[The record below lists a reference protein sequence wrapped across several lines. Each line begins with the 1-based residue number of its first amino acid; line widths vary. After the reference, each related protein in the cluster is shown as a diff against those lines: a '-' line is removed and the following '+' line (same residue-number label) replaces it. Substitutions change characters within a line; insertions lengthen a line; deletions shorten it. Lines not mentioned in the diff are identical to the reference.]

1 MRLTKLKIAGF
12 KSFVDPTTVTF
23 PSSLTGVVG
32 PNGCGKS
39 NIIDAV
45 RWVMG
50 EISAKHLRGDSMAD
64 VIFNGSSARKPL
76 GAASVELVF
85 DNSDGKIGG
94 AYANYNEVAL
104 RRAVSRDGSSDYYI
118 NGMKVRRKDITQL
131 FLGTGLGSRSY
142 AIIEQGMIS
151 RVIEARPDDLRAFL
165 EEAAGISRYKERR
178 RETEDRIGQ
187 TRENLDRLN
196 DLRDEVDKQIR
207 HLQRQAVTARRYQA
221 LKEEERKLQAEL
233 LALRL
238 QSLDAEA
245 QVRDAAALACETAMQ
260 AVLAD
265 LRAAEAEI
273 EQVRVEQSSKA
284 DALGAIQARSVRAGA
299 EVTRIEQGI
308 QFTRE
313 MRQRQTADLEQ
324 SQAQVQDLNAII
336 QRDLAALE
344 ALGAELAAMNPRLDA
359 AHAEELRTSE
369 VLTQCETSLAD
380 WQHTWDEHSQAVSRG
395 QRETQVERARIEQL
409 ENGQRR
415 LLQQQ
420 ERQESERL
428 VLAQAQPGVPLELLE
443 AQATASADAG
453 HRATSELKELLAELS
468 VTRDREREQAQ
479 AQNALRTRWQQALGT
494 QVSTEALQQAAL
506 GKVSGKVTQWLKSQ
520 SLDLEPRVAQQLR
533 VARGWERA
541 VETVLGAYLEAVC
554 VDGLDR
560 VADLLGSFD
569 GGQLAVVS
577 LNEAAAGTAGST
589 GAAGL
594 AGAAGSTGT
603 AGSTGAAVSTGAAGL
618 AGAAGEAGSAAEGS
632 AVESAEGPDPVSLQ
646 AKVKGAAVL
655 GSVLSSVF
663 TAETLAEAQ
672 GRRRRLAAGQSVVTR
687 DGVWLGPDWLR
698 LSRDRDPHSGVIER
712 EESLRDIRLQVSRL
726 ADEVKDSEQRLELTR
741 QRVREHEDR
750 RERSQAEV
758 NRLHREHVDRR
769 AALDAARARTADAA
783 RRLGELET
791 GLKDVRAELERTATE
806 LRAARGRMETAI
818 DALAALEPQRL
829 MLEEGRA
836 NLRAAQGAARA
847 AAQQAQQA
855 ARELALQ
862 VESRRSAH
870 VSLCTTQGRVKQQ
883 LVALELRRD
892 ELAAQL
898 ADGEAPLNA
907 LKLEIESALELKAQ
921 IEAEFKAA
929 KIASD
934 ELDAVLRERE
944 TYRNRIEE
952 RVEAARAAQDDAR
965 LAAQQVR
972 IRREGVVEQFA
983 ATSFELA
990 ALLAQ
995 LAPGATVDAWEPLLA
1010 ETKAKIERLGQVNL
1024 AAIGEFKEQ
1033 SERKEYLDRQFKDLT
1048 DALETLESAMRKIDR
1063 ETRTRFQDTF
1073 DRVNAG
1079 LKEKFPRLFGGGHA
1093 YLELSGEEPDAAGVS
1108 VMARPP
1114 GKRNSTISQLSG
1126 GEKALTAVALVFA
1139 IFDLNPAPFCLLDEV
1154 DAPLDE
1160 NNVGRF
1166 CDIVRDMSSSVQ
1178 FIFITHNKSTMEM
1191 ASQLVGVTMNEPGV
1205 SRLVAVD
1212 VDEAVRMAAM

>member
-12 KSFVDPTTVTF
+12 KSFVDPTTITF

-94 AYANYNEVAL
+94 AYANYNEVGL
-104 RRAVSRDGSSDYYI
+104 RRAVSRDGTSDYFI

-178 RETEDRIGQ
+178 RETENRIGQ

-196 DLRDEVDKQIR
+196 DLREEVEKQIR
-207 HLQRQAVTARRYQA
+207 HLQRQAATARRYQT
-221 LKEEERKLQAEL
+221 LKEDERKLQAEL

-238 QSLDAEA
+238 QNLDAEA
-245 QVRDAAALACETAMQ
+245 QVRDSTARQCETAMH

-265 LRAAEAEI
+265 LREAEAAI
-273 EQVRVEQSSKA
+273 ERIREDQSSKA
-284 DALGAIQARSVRAGA
+284 DALGAIQERFYGAGA
-299 EVTRIEQGI
+299 EVTRVEQSI
-308 QFTRE
+308 QHARE
-313 MRQRQTADLEQ
+313 LRQRQRADLEQ
-324 SQAQVQDLNAII
+324 AQTQVQDLTGVLHRDRGQLDALSA
-336 QRDLAALE
+336 DLATMLP
-344 ALGAELAAMNPRLDA
+344 GLDA
-359 AHAEELRTSE
+359 AHAEERVASE
-369 VLTQCETSLAD
+369 LLVRCEQALAE
-380 WQHTWDEHSQAVSRG
+380 WQQAWDGYSQSVAHG
-395 QRETQVERARIEQL
+395 QRETQVERARIEQQ
-409 ENGQRR
+409 ENQQRR

-420 ERQESERL
+420 ERQETERTA
-428 VLAQAQPGVPLELLE
+428 LAHSQPAAPLEILAE
-443 AQATASADAG
+443 QAAASRDDG
-453 HRATSELKELLAELS
+453 HKAAAELQTLLAELS
-468 VTRDREREQAQ
+468 ETRERERGETQAL
-479 AQNALRTRWQQALGT
+479 NALRARWQQALGS

-506 GKVSGKVTQWLKSQ
+506 GKASGKVTQWLQAQ
-520 SLDLEPRVAQQLR
+520 SLDQQPRVAQQLR
-533 VARGWERA
+533 VDHGWERA
-541 VETVLGAYLEAVC
+541 VETVLGSYLEAVC
-554 VDGLDR
+554 VDGLDG

-569 GGQLAVVS
+569 GGHLAIVS
-577 LNEAAAGTAGST
+577 VGRNTESPADST
-589 GAAGL
+589 
-594 AGAAGSTGT
+594 
-603 AGSTGAAVSTGAAGL
+603 
-618 AGAAGEAGSAAEGS
+618 
-632 AVESAEGPDPVSLQ
+632 SLQ
-646 AKVKGAAVL
+646 AKVHGAT
-655 GSVLSSVF
+655 VLSSVLVSVL
-663 TAETLAEAQ
+663 TAETLGEALE
-672 GRRRRLAAGQSVVTR
+672 RRRRLGAGQSVVTR

-698 LSRDRDPHSGVIER
+698 LSRDRDPHTGVIER
-712 EESLRDIRLQVSRL
+712 EEALREIRLQVLAL
-726 ADEVKDSEQRLELTR
+726 ADEVKRSERELELTR
-741 QRVREHEDR
+741 DRVREHEDR
-750 RERSQAEV
+750 RDRLQAEV

-769 AALDAARARTADAA
+769 AALDAAQARTADAE
-783 RRLGELET
+783 RRLTHLET
-791 GLKDVRAELERTATE
+791 GLADVRTELERTETD
-806 LRAARGRMETAI
+806 LRAARARMELAI
-818 DALAALEPQRL
+818 ETLVALEPQRL
-829 MLEEGRA
+829 ALEAERER
-836 NLRAAQGAARA
+836 LRTEQGAARS
-847 AAQQAQQA
+847 AAQAAQHE
-855 ARELALQ
+855 ARGLAVQ
-862 VESRRSAH
+862 VESRRSSHA
-870 VSLCTTQGRVKQQ
+870 SLTTTLSRVEKQ
-883 LVALELRRD
+883 LEGLELRRD

-898 ADGEAPLNA
+898 ADGEGPLAA
-907 LKLEIESALELKAQ
+907 LQEQIASALLIRSQIESELY
-921 IEAEFKAA
+921 AA
-929 KIASD
+929 RTASD
-934 ELDAVLRERE
+934 ELDALLRDRE
-944 TYRNRIEE
+944 ASRSAVEQRL
-952 RVEAARAAQDDAR
+952 EAARTAMDEAR

-972 IRREGVVEQFA
+972 IRRETVAEQLA
-983 ATSFELA
+983 ATSFDA
-990 ALLAQ
+990 PTLLAG
-995 LAPGATVDAWEPLLA
+995 LAPEAAVDTWESQLE
-1010 ETKAKIERLGQVNL
+1010 ETKGKIERLGQVNL

-1033 SERKEYLDRQFKDLT
+1033 SERKEYLDRQCKDLT

-1073 DRVNAG
+1073 ERVNTG

-1093 YLELSGEEPDAAGVS
+1093 YLELTGEESEVAGVS

-1166 CDIVRDMSSSVQ
+1166 CDIVRDMSNSVQ
-1178 FIFITHNKSTMEM
+1178 FIFITHNKSTMEL

>member
-12 KSFVDPTTVTF
+12 KSFVDPTTITF

-85 DNSDGKIGG
+85 DNTDGKIGG

-104 RRAVSRDGSSDYYI
+104 RRAVSRDGTSDYFI

-151 RVIEARPDDLRAFL
+151 RIIEARPDDLRAFL

-178 RETEDRIGQ
+178 RETENRIGQ

-196 DLRDEVDKQIR
+196 DLREEVDKQIR
-207 HLQRQAVTARRYQA
+207 HLQRQAATARRYQT

-238 QSLDAEA
+238 QSLDAESL
-245 QVRDAAALACETAMQ
+245 VRDATTGHCETAMH

-265 LRAAEAEI
+265 LREAEAEI
-273 EQVRVEQSSKA
+273 EQIRVDQSSKA
-284 DALGAIQARSVRAGA
+284 EALGLIQARFYGAGS
-299 EVTRIEQGI
+299 EVTRIEQSI
-308 QFTRE
+308 QHARE
-313 MRQRQTADLEQ
+313 LRQRQAADLDQ
-324 SQAQVQDLNAII
+324 SQAQVGELTGVI
-336 QRDLAALE
+336 QRDHAELE
-344 ALGAELAAMNPRLDA
+344 ALSVELATMIPRLDA
-359 AHAEELRTSE
+359 AHGEESRASQLLVS
-369 VLTQCETSLAD
+369 CEQALAA
-380 WQHTWDEHSQAVSRG
+380 WQHSWDEHAQSVARD

-409 ENGQRR
+409 ENQQHR
-415 LLQQQ
+415 LLQQR
-420 ERQESERL
+420 ERQEAERVAL
-428 VLAQAQPGVPLELLE
+428 AQQRPAVSLDVLAEQAAV
-443 AQATASADAG
+443 SRDAG
-453 HRATSELKELLAELS
+453 QKAAADLSELLAALAE
-468 VTRDREREQAQ
+468 TREHEREQAQ
-479 AQNALRTRWQQALGT
+479 ALNTLRTEWQEAIGS

-506 GKVSGKVTQWLKSQ
+506 GKASGNVTQWLKAQ
-520 SLDLEPRVAQQLR
+520 SLDRKPRVAQQLR
-533 VARGWERA
+533 VERGWERA

-554 VDGLDR
+554 VDGLDG

-569 GGQLAVVS
+569 GGHLAVVTLGEEPGSVPDAAS
-577 LNEAAAGTAGST
+577 LR
-589 GAAGL
+589 
-594 AGAAGSTGT
+594 
-603 AGSTGAAVSTGAAGL
+603 
-618 AGAAGEAGSAAEGS
+618 
-632 AVESAEGPDPVSLQ
+632 
-646 AKVKGAAVL
+646 AKVQGASVL
-655 GSVLSSVF
+655 GSVLSPVF
-663 TAETLAEAQ
+663 TAESLSEALA
-672 GRRRRLAAGQSVVTR
+672 RRRRLTAGQSVVTR

-698 LSRDRDPHSGVIER
+698 VSRDKDPHSGVIER
-712 EESLRDIRLQVSRL
+712 EESLREIRLRVAQL
-726 ADEVKDSEQRLELTR
+726 ADRLQESERRLELTR
-741 QRVREHEDR
+741 ERMHEHEDR
-750 RERSQAEV
+750 RDRFQTEV

-769 AALDAARARTADAA
+769 AALDAASARTADAA
-783 RRLGELET
+783 RRLSQLET
-791 GLKDVRAELERTATE
+791 GLADVRAELERTETD
-806 LRAARGRMETAI
+806 LRAARARMETAI
-818 DALAALEPQRL
+818 EALAALEPKRLALEAQR
-829 MLEEGRA
+829 ER
-836 NLRAAQGAARA
+836 LRGEQGAARI
-847 AAQQAQQA
+847 AAQEVQQA
-855 ARELALQ
+855 ARDLGLQ
-862 VESRRSAH
+862 VESRRSSH
-870 VSLCTTQGRVKQQ
+870 GSLTSTLARVEKQ
-883 LVALELRRD
+883 LAGLELRRD

-898 ADGEAPLNA
+898 AAGEAPLAA
-907 LKLEIESALELKAQ
+907 LQGQIESALQVRAQ
-921 IEAEFKAA
+921 IDGELHAA
-929 KIASD
+929 KIASE
-934 ELDAVLRERE
+934 ELDALLRDRE
-944 TYRNRIEE
+944 TRRAAIEE
-952 RVEAARAAQDDAR
+952 RVEAARTTLDEAR

-972 IRREGVVEQFA
+972 VRRETVAEQLA

-995 LAPGATVDAWEPLLA
+995 LSAEATVDAWDAQLE
-1010 ETKAKIERLGQVNL
+1010 EIRGKIERLGQVNL

-1033 SERKEYLDRQFKDLT
+1033 SERKEYLDRQCKDLT

-1093 YLELSGEEPDAAGVS
+1093 YLELAGEESDAAGVS

-1178 FIFITHNKSTMEM
+1178 FIFITHNKSTMEL

>member
-64 VIFNGSSARKPL
+64 VIFNGSSSRKPL
-76 GAASVELVF
+76 GNASVELVF

-94 AYANYNEVAL
+94 EYANYNEVAL
-104 RRAVSRDGSSDYYI
+104 RRAVSRDGSSDYFI

-178 RETEDRIGQ
+178 RETENRIGQ

-196 DLRDEVDKQIR
+196 DLREEVEKQIR
-207 HLQRQAVTARRYQA
+207 HLQRQAATARRYQT
-221 LKEEERKLQAEL
+221 LKDEERKLHAEL

-238 QSLDAEA
+238 KSLDAEA
-245 QVRDAAALACETAMQ
+245 TTRDAMTEQCETAMH

-265 LRAAEAEI
+265 LREVEAEI
-273 EQVRVEQSSKA
+273 EQIRVEQTAKSETYS
-284 DALGAIQARSVRAGA
+284 AIQARFYGAGA
-299 EVTRIEQGI
+299 EVSRIEQNI
-308 QFTRE
+308 QHARE
-313 MRQRQTADLEQ
+313 LRQRQTADHEQ
-324 SQAQVQDLNAII
+324 SESEVRELSGLL
-336 QRDLAALE
+336 QRDRGQLETLSEELATMTPALE
-344 ALGAELAAMNPRLDA
+344 E
-359 AHAEELRTSE
+359 AHAQEGSASDLLVRCEEA
-369 VLTQCETSLAD
+369 LAQ
-380 WQHTWDEHSQAVSRG
+380 WQRTWDEYSQAVARG

-409 ENGQRR
+409 ENQQRR
-415 LLQQQ
+415 FLQQQ
-420 ERQESERL
+420 ERQETERAN
-428 VLAQAQPGVPLELLE
+428 LAGIAPDVSLELLE
-443 AQATASADAG
+443 EQAEASRDAG
-453 HRATSELKELLAELS
+453 QRASSELQELLSELS
-468 VTRDREREQAQ
+468 VTRERERETAQ
-479 AQNALRTRWQQALGT
+479 SLNALRAQWQQALGT

-506 GKVSGKVTQWLKSQ
+506 GKASGKVTQWLKSK
-520 SLDLEPRVAQQLR
+520 SLDTHPRVAQQLR
-533 VARGWERA
+533 VDRGWERA
-541 VETVLGAYLEAVC
+541 VETVLGSYLEAVC
-554 VDGLDR
+554 VDGLDS
-560 VADLLGSFD
+560 VADMLEGFD
-569 GGQLAVVS
+569 GGHLALVT
-577 LNEAAAGTAGST
+577 L
-589 GAAGL
+589 GADGAFG
-594 AGAAGSTGT
+594 AGAPD
-603 AGSTGAAVSTGAAGL
+603 AA
-618 AGAAGEAGSAAEGS
+618 
-632 AVESAEGPDPVSLQ
+632 SLQ
-646 AKVKGAAVL
+646 SKVQGAHVL

-663 TAETLAEAQ
+663 TAETLGEAL
-672 GRRRRLAAGQSVVTR
+672 GRRRRLTAGQSVVTR

-698 LSRDRDPHSGVIER
+698 VSRDQDPHTGVIER
-712 EESLRDIRLQVSRL
+712 EESLREIRQEVTRLAEQVS
-726 ADEVKDSEQRLELTR
+726 ESEHRLELMR
-741 QRVREHEDR
+741 ERVREHEDKR
-750 RERSQAEV
+750 DRSQIEV

-769 AALDAARARTADAA
+769 AAFDSAQARTADAA
-783 RRLGELET
+783 RRLEQLET
-791 GLKDVRAELERTATE
+791 GLADVRAELQRTE
-806 LRAARGRMETAI
+806 EDLRAARGRMEIAI
-818 DALAALEPQRL
+818 EALSALEPQREA
-829 MLEEGRA
+829 LEEDRER
-836 NLRAAQGAARA
+836 LRAEQSAARGAAQA
-847 AAQQAQQA
+847 VQQK
-855 ARELALQ
+855 ARELAIQ
-862 VESRRSAH
+862 VESRRSSHA
-870 VSLCTTQGRVKQQ
+870 SLTTTLARIEKQ
-883 LVALELRRD
+883 LETLEVRRAD
-892 ELAAQL
+892 LAAQL
-898 ADGEAPLNA
+898 AAGEEPLA
-907 LKLEIESALELKAQ
+907 LLQEQIESSLQVRAGIESELR
-921 IEAEFKAA
+921 AA
-929 KIASD
+929 KIATD
-934 ELDAVLRERE
+934 ELDALLRDRD
-944 TYRNRIEE
+944 TNRSRIEE
-952 RVEAARAAQDDAR
+952 RVEASRAAMDEAR

-972 IRREGVVEQFA
+972 IRRETVAEQLT
-983 ATSFELA
+983 ATTFELA
-990 ALLAQ
+990 TLLEQMAPEATLETWETQ
-995 LAPGATVDAWEPLLA
+995 LEEVKG
-1010 ETKAKIERLGQVNL
+1010 KIDRLGQVNL

-1033 SERKEYLDRQFKDLT
+1033 SERKEYLDRQCKDLT

-1093 YLELSGEEPDAAGVS
+1093 YLELTGEESEVAGVS

-1126 GEKALTAVALVFA
+1126 GEKALTAVALVFS

-1166 CDIVRDMSSSVQ
+1166 CDIVREMSASVQ
-1178 FIFITHNKSTMEM
+1178 FIFITHNKSTMEL

>member
-12 KSFVDPTTVTF
+12 KSFVDPTTITF

-85 DNSDGKIGG
+85 DNTDGKIGG

-104 RRAVSRDGSSDYYI
+104 RRAVSRDGTSDYFI

-178 RETEDRIGQ
+178 RETENRIGQ

-196 DLRDEVDKQIR
+196 DLREEVDKQIR
-207 HLQRQAVTARRYQA
+207 HLQRQAATARRYQT

-238 QSLDAEA
+238 QSLDDEA
-245 QVRDAAALACETAMQ
+245 VARDAATQQRETAMQ

-265 LRAAEAEI
+265 LREAEAEI
-273 EQVRVEQSSKA
+273 EQIRVDQSSKA
-284 DALGAIQARSVRAGA
+284 DTLGAIQARFYGAGA
-299 EVTRIEQGI
+299 EVTRLEQSI
-308 QFTRE
+308 QHARE
-313 MRQRQTADLEQ
+313 LRQRQRADFDLSQ
-324 SQAQVQDLNAII
+324 SQVQELIGVI
-336 QRDLAALE
+336 ERDRGQLQALAD
-344 ALGAELAAMNPRLDA
+344 ELATMIPGLDA
-359 AHAEELRTSE
+359 AHAAERSASELLLRTEQALSH
-369 VLTQCETSLAD
+369 
-380 WQHTWDEHSQAVSRG
+380 WQQTWDAHSQSEAQS

-409 ENGQRR
+409 ENQLRR
-415 LLQQQ
+415 SLQQQ
-420 ERQESERL
+420 ERQAAEHAAL
-428 VLAQAQPGVPLELLE
+428 LQAQPDVPLELLSD
-443 AQATASADAG
+443 QADASRDAG
-453 HRATSELKELLAELS
+453 ERASSELQDLLAELT
-468 VTRDREREQAQ
+468 VAREREREQVQ
-479 AQNALRTRWQQALGT
+479 GLNALRAKWQHSLGV

-506 GKVSGKVTQWLKSQ
+506 GKASGKVTQWLKSQ
-520 SLDLEPRVAQQLR
+520 SLDHQPRVAQQLR
-533 VARGWERA
+533 VERGWERA
-541 VETVLGAYLEAVC
+541 VETVLGSYLEAVC
-554 VDGLDR
+554 VDGLDS

-569 GGQLAVVS
+569 GGHLAVVS
-577 LNEAAAGTAGST
+577 I
-589 GAAGL
+589 GAA
-594 AGAAGSTGT
+594 
-603 AGSTGAAVSTGAAGL
+603 
-618 AGAAGEAGSAAEGS
+618 
-632 AVESAEGPDPVSLQ
+632 PDYAPDVASLQ
-646 AKVKGAAVL
+646 SKVQGASLL

-663 TAETLAEAQ
+663 TAETLGEAL
-672 GRRRRLAAGQSVVTR
+672 GRRLKLSAGQSVVTR

-698 LSRDRDPHSGVIER
+698 LSRDKDPHTGVIER
-712 EESLRDIRLQVSRL
+712 EESLREIRLEVSRL
-726 ADEVKDSEQRLELTR
+726 EEEVKEAEHRLEMTR
-741 QRVREHEDR
+741 ERVREHEDR
-750 RERSQAEV
+750 RDRFQAEV

-769 AALDAARARTADAA
+769 AAFDAAQARSADSA
-783 RRLGELET
+783 RRVAQLET
-791 GLKDVRAELERTATE
+791 SLADVRAELLRTETE
-806 LRAARGRMETAI
+806 LRASRARMETAI
-818 DALAALEPQRL
+818 ETLTALEPKRRE
-829 MLEEGRA
+829 LEQERER
-836 NLRAAQGAARA
+836 LRAEQNAART
-847 AAQQAQQA
+847 AAQTAQQA
-855 ARELALQ
+855 ARALGLQ
-862 VESRRSAH
+862 VESRRSSHA
-870 VSLCTTQGRVKQQ
+870 SLTTSLTRVDKQ
-883 LVALELRRD
+883 LEALELRRN
-892 ELAAQL
+892 ELAAQREAGEQPL
-898 ADGEAPLNA
+898 ADLQEQ
-907 LKLEIESALELKAQ
+907 IESALTVRAQ
-921 IEAEFKAA
+921 IEAELHAA
-929 KIASD
+929 KLASD
-934 ELDAVLRERE
+934 ELDALLRDRE
-944 TYRNRIEE
+944 AGRTVVEGRL
-952 RVEAARAAQDDAR
+952 EAARAAMDDAR

-972 IRREGVVEQFA
+972 IRRESVAEQLA
-983 ATSFELA
+983 ATTFELA
-990 ALLAQ
+990 ELLKDLSSEATVETWEAQ
-995 LAPGATVDAWEPLLA
+995 LE
-1010 ETKAKIERLGQVNL
+1010 ETKGKIERLGQVNL

-1033 SERKEYLDRQFKDLT
+1033 SERKEYLDRQCKDLT

-1093 YLELSGEEPDAAGVS
+1093 YLELTGEESEVAGVS

-1166 CDIVRDMSSSVQ
+1166 CDIVREMSASVQ
-1178 FIFITHNKSTMEM
+1178 FIFITHNKSTMEL